1 MGVLAA
7 DGSNIINI
15 VEEKYE
21 ETLAS
26 IKVMENS
33 PGTVNI
39 SFNTECE
46 AGVKLG
52 PNHCTNVALGQP
64 VTFTA
69 EVSVS
74 QCDETQEKVS
84 IFPLG
89 LNENLTISVQ
99 SDCDCGCQSS
109 GEHWYQLA
117 SQCV

>member
-52 PNHCTNVALGQP
+52 PNHCTNVAASCIGVQR
-64 VTFTA
+64 A
-69 EVSVS
+69 
-74 QCDETQEKVS
+74 
-84 IFPLG
+84 PLVD
-89 LNENLTISVQ
+89 LPS
-99 SDCDCGCQSS
+99 
-109 GEHWYQLA
+109 
-117 SQCV
+117 